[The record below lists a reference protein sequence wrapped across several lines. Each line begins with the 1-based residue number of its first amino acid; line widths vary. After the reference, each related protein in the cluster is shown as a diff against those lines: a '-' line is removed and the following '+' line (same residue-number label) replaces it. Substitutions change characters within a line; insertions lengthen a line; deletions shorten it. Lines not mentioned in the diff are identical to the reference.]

1 MSAAAGHI
9 AIAMALIGLNA
20 FFVLAEMALVKVR
33 PARLKAL
40 AEAGRRDAASALHI
54 IEDFTPY
61 LSLIQF
67 GVTLC
72 AVGIGW
78 VGEPAVA
85 DTLERLLRPFLH
97 DQPTLLAALRT
108 FSVVVGFALVTVLC
122 LVLGELVPKG
132 IAIQQAEGTAMAV
145 AGPLRVLYVLFFPG
159 VWLVNRASGFVL
171 RLLGLRSKPGQ
182 EQAHTED
189 ELRIILA
196 SAAEM
201 GTIDSTRAELLERAL
216 AMTEKTARQILVPRT
231 EVHFLDLEESLEHNV
246 AEARATGHSWVPVC
260 RGNLDQVEGVVNVK
274 DLFVLLAEGKLRSL
288 SQLQRPVLFVP
299 ENVTLDQLLAEF
311 AKRHRQLAVVVDEHG
326 GTSGIVSVSDVVSE
340 VVGDV
345 AKLGRHSVEV
355 KTLPGGRFEVSG
367 TTSLEELRERLDMEF
382 DADAADVTTIA
393 GYLMAKLNRVPVP
406 GDAAA
411 VGEWEVRVAE
421 TDGPRVVKVRIE
433 PRATALAAR
442 PPEAGGPPPGAA

>member
-1 MSAAAGHI
+1 MRVSAWHI
-9 AIAMALIGLNA
+9 AIAVGLIALNA

-33 PARLKAL
+33 PARLQAL
-40 AEAGRRDAASALHI
+40 ADAGRSDAASALHI
-54 IEDFTPY
+54 IQDFTPY
-61 LSLIQF
+61 LSVIQF

-85 DTLERLLRPFLH
+85 DTLVRLLSPLVQS
-97 DQPTLLAALRT
+97 QPALLAALPT
-108 FSVVVGFALVTVLC
+108 FSLVVGFSLITVLC

-132 IAIQQAEGTAMAV
+132 IAIQQAEATAMAV
-145 AGPLRVLYVLFFPG
+145 AAPLRALYVLFFPG

-171 RLLGLRSKPGQ
+171 RLLGLRARPGQ
-182 EQAHTED
+182 EEAHTED

-246 AEARATGHSWVPVC
+246 AEARATGHTWVPVC

-274 DLFVLLAEGKLRSL
+274 DLFVLLAEGKLKSL
-288 SQLQRPVLFVP
+288 AQVQRPVLFVP

-311 AKRHRQLAVVVDEHG
+311 AKRRRQLAVVVDEHG

-367 TTSLEELRERLDMEF
+367 STSLEDLRDRLDMEF
-382 DADAADVTTIA
+382 DVDGADVTTIA
-393 GYLMAKLNRVPVP
+393 GYLMAKLSRVPVP
-406 GDAAA
+406 GDATA

-421 TDGPRVVKVRIE
+421 TDGPRVLKVRIE
-433 PRATALAAR
+433 PRPTPAA
-442 PPEAGGPPPGAA
+442 AAVQAKD

>member
-1 MSAAAGHI
+1 VREAAWHI
-9 AIAMALIGLNA
+9 AIAVGLIGLNA

-33 PARLKAL
+33 PARLQAL
-40 AEAGRRDAASALHI
+40 ADAGRTDAASALHI
-54 IEDFTPY
+54 IGDFTPY
-61 LSLIQF
+61 LSVIQF

-85 DTLERLLRPFLH
+85 DTLQRLLWPLVHTRPA
-97 DQPTLLAALRT
+97 LLAALPT
-108 FSVVVGFALVTVLC
+108 FSVVVGFSLVTVLC

-145 AGPLRVLYVLFFPG
+145 AGPLRALYALFFPG

-171 RLLGLRSKPGQ
+171 RLLGLRAQPGQ

-216 AMTEKTARQILVPRT
+216 AMTAKTARQILVPRT
-231 EVHFLDLEESLEHNV
+231 EVHYLDLEESLEHNV
-246 AEARATGHSWVPVC
+246 AEARATGHTWMPVC
-260 RGNLDQVEGVVNVK
+260 RANLDQVEGVVNVK
-274 DLFVLLAEGKLRSL
+274 DLFVLLAEGKLKSL
-288 SQLQRPVLFVP
+288 AQVQRPVLFVP

-311 AKRHRQLAVVVDEHG
+311 GKRRRQLAVVVDEHG
-326 GTSGIVSVSDVVSE
+326 GTSGIVSVADVVSE

-345 AKLGRHSVEV
+345 AQLGRHSADV

-367 TTSLEELRERLDMEF
+367 STSLEELHDRLDMDF
-382 DADAADVTTIA
+382 DVDGADVTTIA
-393 GYLMAKLNRVPVP
+393 GYLMAKLRRVPVP
-406 GDAAA
+406 GDATG

-421 TDGPRVVKVRIE
+421 TDGPRVLKVRIE
-433 PRATALAAR
+433 PR
-442 PPEAGGPPPGAA
+442 PPPPPTPV

>member
-1 MSAAAGHI
+1 MRVSAWHI
-9 AIAMALIGLNA
+9 AIAAGLIGVNA
-20 FFVLAEMALVKVR
+20 FLVLAEMALVKVR
-33 PARLKAL
+33 PARLKTL
-40 AEAGRRDAASALHI
+40 ADAGRRDARAALNI
-54 IEDFTPY
+54 IEDFSPY
-61 LSLIQF
+61 LSVIQF

-85 DTLERLLRPFLH
+85 DTLQRLFFPLVKTHPA
-97 DQPTLLAALRT
+97 LLAALPGV
-108 FSVVVGFALVTVLC
+108 SVVLGFSLVTFLC

-132 IAIQQAEGTAMAV
+132 VAIQEAESTAMAV
-145 AGPLRVLYVLFFPG
+145 AGPLRALYLLFYPG

-171 RLLGLRSKPGQ
+171 RLLGFRARPGQ

-189 ELRIILA
+189 ELRVILA

-246 AEARATGHSWVPVC
+246 AEARATGHTWVPVC

-274 DLFVLLAEGKLRSL
+274 DLFVLLAEGKLKSL
-288 SQLQRPVLFVP
+288 AQVRRPVLFVP

-311 AKRHRQLAVVVDEHG
+311 AKRRRQLAVVVDEHG
-326 GTSGIVSVSDVVSE
+326 GTSGIVSVSDVVSA

-345 AKLGRHSVEV
+345 AKLGRRSEEV

-367 TTSLEELRERLDMEF
+367 STPLEDLKDRLDMEF
-382 DADAADVTTIA
+382 DVDGSDVTTIA
-393 GYLMAKLNRVPVP
+393 GYLMAKLRRVPVP
-406 GDAAA
+406 GDATA

-421 TDGPRVVKVRIE
+421 TDGPRVLKVRIE
-433 PRATALAAR
+433 PRPAPQPVQAI
-442 PPEAGGPPPGAA
+442 EQS